1 MSLYVSGL
9 SEVSTILNDL
19 KKANKGL
26 DIQFLHDT
34 SQKKSCLYLIY
45 IITPLIP
52 SINSIVHAVND
63 SNYFKE
69 KTIFTYVLNEN
80 GQEFSSHQIKSLKA
94 TGKMIELNGGKF
106 FQEYSEF
113 IKFIASIKLRN

>member
-1 MSLYVSGL
+1 MSVYVSGL
-9 SEVSTILNDL
+9 NEVSAILDDL
-19 KKANKGL
+19 KKANKDL
-26 DIQFLHDT
+26 DVQFLHDK

-45 IITPLIP
+45 IITPLIS
-52 SINSIVHAVND
+52 SINSIVNAVND

-80 GQEFSSHQIKSLKA
+80 GKEFSSHQIKSLKA
-94 TGKMIELNGGKF
+94 TGKMIELNGGKY

-113 IKFIASIKLRN
+113 IKFIENIRVQN